1 MNGERAC
8 AEKIPLVFAVDQRPF
23 KFQKDTGPVNRFCVL
38 YPLMTVAGERVKADR
53 DSFPHRGRVWWK
65 LRDDVR
71 EELVIPGSLW
81 TGPIELA
88 RGSGRGRADDD
99 VYQVCLRDIYPAG
112 GDLVEILS
120 LREDDPD
127 LNHVLKETPLPWTEP
142 VTPRVILQGWRS
154 MLGPLRATWRPET
167 QDLLFSP
174 LSAAQP
180 EVLRVPVKEFF
191 ENTHTERFQVEINA
205 FDPQS
210 EMGRRAILLTRMDWL
225 NLDRLRKVGEVLDC
239 SSDAQVVNWALGYL
253 GLSRSQAVPLK
264 QVLVDVQ
271 QRQVSFNGEAEARRL
286 DRFRQIA
293 EEAERVLGL
302 GADVA
307 RKVAETPAFGDLVSR
322 HVETTAER
330 RIQEA
335 IQRRQHEVEAA
346 VEAKKQ
352 ELAQVQSNLDNL
364 AAEYDRKAAAHE
376 EELRTRLAARLSTVE
391 ERERK
396 ADIRERFLKEQQ
408 DEFLTRFRK
417 EADGA
422 GAAVLAHL
430 PLLQALG
437 LGEGR
442 DGTGTPTLGG
452 FSDLP
457 LPAFLQQ
464 SRSRPG
470 ERALTEEEFLSQ
482 LARVVE
488 QKGFLFAQEDL
499 INFHV
504 CVKTGGLTV
513 LAGLSGT
520 GKSSLPR
527 LYADALGC
535 RDEYLHVPV
544 RPDWLDDRDLVGSF
558 NALAQ
563 RFEPAGSGLV
573 EKLIAASIDQREGRD
588 GIYLVCLDE
597 MNLARV
603 EHYFAQ
609 FLSVLE
615 LPAEE
620 RALTLFAPGV
630 VRPGDPFAP
639 YQRLQL
645 GENVRFVGTVNIDE
659 TTHFFSP
666 KMLDRCQVVAFGA
679 PDLAAPRRARAM
691 ERLAG
696 VRPVAL
702 STYLDWSRAP
712 SAEGNARAFLLQ
724 VNEVLRPSRLSLGF
738 RQFDRVLRYVHS
750 AQPFFNE
757 DTALDY
763 QLKQV
768 VLPRLRATAPRFAET
783 VQALAG
789 LLVGERFPRSAEV
802 LARILEARAED
813 DYFQLL

>member
-1 MNGERAC
+1 
-8 AEKIPLVFAVDQRPF
+8 
-23 KFQKDTGPVNRFCVL
+23 
-38 YPLMTVAGERVKADR
+38 
-53 DSFPHRGRVWWK
+53 
-65 LRDDVR
+65 
-71 EELVIPGSLW
+71 
-81 TGPIELA
+81 
-88 RGSGRGRADDD
+88 
-99 VYQVCLRDIYPAG
+99 
-112 GDLVEILS
+112 
-120 LREDDPD
+120 
-127 LNHVLKETPLPWTEP
+127 
-142 VTPRVILQGWRS
+142 
-154 MLGPLRATWRPET
+154 
-167 QDLLFSP
+167 
-174 LSAAQP
+174 
-180 EVLRVPVKEFF
+180 
-191 ENTHTERFQVEINA
+191 
-205 FDPQS
+205 
-210 EMGRRAILLTRMDWL
+210 
-225 NLDRLRKVGEVLDC
+225 
-239 SSDAQVVNWALGYL
+239 
-253 GLSRSQAVPLK
+253 
-264 QVLVDVQ
+264 
-271 QRQVSFNGEAEARRL
+271 
-286 DRFRQIA
+286 
-293 EEAERVLGL
+293 
-302 GADVA
+302 
-307 RKVAETPAFGDLVSR
+307 VAETPAFGDLVSR

-346 VEAKKQ
+346 IEAKKQ

-364 AAEYDRKAAAHE
+364 AAEFDRKAAAHE
-376 EELRTRLAARLSTVE
+376 EELRIRLAARLGTVE

-408 DEFLTRFRK
+408 DEFLGRFRK
-417 EADGA
+417 EADNA

-442 DGTGTPTLGG
+442 DGAGTTSLGG
-452 FSDLP
+452 FADLP
-457 LPAFLQQ
+457 MPAFLQQ
-464 SRSRPG
+464 SLTRPG
-470 ERALTEEEFLSQ
+470 ERAITEEEFLSQ

-527 LYADALGC
+527 LYAEALGC
-535 RDEYLHVPV
+535 HDEYLHVPV
-544 RPDWLDDRDLVGSF
+544 RPDWLDDRDLVGAF

-573 EKLIAASIDQREGRD
+573 EKLIAASVDQREGRG

-615 LPAEE
+615 LPSEE

-630 VRPGDPFAP
+630 VRPGDPYAP
-639 YQRLQL
+639 YQGLPL
-645 GENVRFVGTVNIDE
+645 GDNVRFVGTVNIDE

-679 PDLAAPRRARAM
+679 PDLAAPRRARAI

-696 VRPVAL
+696 VRPVTL
-702 STYLDWSRAP
+702 STYLGWTSAP
-712 SAEGNARAFLLQ
+712 SAEGTARAFLLQ

-750 AQPFFNE
+750 AQPFFSE
-757 DTALDY
+757 DTALDF

-783 VQALAG
+783 VQALSG
-789 LLVGERFPRSAEV
+789 LLIRERFPRSAEV

-813 DYFQLL
+813 DFFQLL